1 MQFLV
6 LLVVA
11 FIAIATAF
19 QSAGIY
25 YHDTILLLIMMIIH
39 VDIDHVNY
47 YLLSIIH
54 I

>member
-19 QSAGIY
+19 QSAGMKNIFNY
-25 YHDTILLLIMMIIH
+25 II
-39 VDIDHVNY
+39 
-47 YLLSIIH
+47 
-54 I
+54 